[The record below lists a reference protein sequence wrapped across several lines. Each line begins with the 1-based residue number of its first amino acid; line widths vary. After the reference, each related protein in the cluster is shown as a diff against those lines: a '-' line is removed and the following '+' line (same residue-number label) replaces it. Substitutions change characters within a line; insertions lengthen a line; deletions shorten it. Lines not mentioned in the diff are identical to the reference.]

1 MKKVCMLL
9 VCICMAA
16 LVGCNNNNN
25 DQNVDKNPT
34 STNQNGNAANN
45 GNGTTTNN
53 QTNQTGTATQNMP
66 FTSFDLDVDYSN
78 FKSFEVDYENE
89 DDGLS
94 VKVEDEINNRTLR
107 GDEALQELQNK
118 FQHYTFD
125 KNTDTDTVIKEV
137 LDSFDLKNDFKKF
150 DLEITYSDGTEK
162 EYQLQK

>member
-1 MKKVCMLL
+1 
-9 VCICMAA
+9 
-16 LVGCNNNNN
+16 
-25 DQNVDKNPT
+25 
-34 STNQNGNAANN
+34 
-45 GNGTTTNN
+45 
-53 QTNQTGTATQNMP
+53 MP